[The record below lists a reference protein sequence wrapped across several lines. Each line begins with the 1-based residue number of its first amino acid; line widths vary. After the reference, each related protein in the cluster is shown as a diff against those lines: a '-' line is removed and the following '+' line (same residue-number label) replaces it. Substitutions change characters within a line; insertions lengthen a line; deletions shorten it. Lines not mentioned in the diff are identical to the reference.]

1 MVTTLP
7 GLSDVDVSGM
17 VSGASN
23 SMAQLKSMLPYA
35 LIGILIGV
43 GLFYMLRMR
52 QHRINVELFETIKD
66 GYVISTYRYAIAYD
80 KGIGLE
86 YLRPMF
92 GKERL
97 PPFPTE
103 YFNKVITGNPFGV
116 NREISLVRYNKYS
129 YKVILP
135 AMDERGFVE
144 VYSSPIKRWLFM
156 EEKRKFIAKQKKAD
170 FMAWLSIIA
179 PLAVIVGCFVF
190 FSIITILYIQDNHQ
204 VANKIDL
211 MTKILV
217 SKLEAV

>member
-1 MVTTLP
+1 
-7 GLSDVDVSGM
+7 
-17 VSGASN
+17 
-23 SMAQLKSMLPYA
+23 MAEAQKKSKIVHYVVGV
-35 LIGILIGV
+35 LIVIGV
-43 GLFYMLRMR
+43 T
-52 QHRINVELFETIKD
+52 V
-66 GYVISTYRYAIAYD
+66 
-80 KGIGLE
+80 GI
-86 YLRPMF
+86 
-92 GKERL
+92 
-97 PPFPTE
+97 
-103 YFNKVITGNPFGV
+103 V
-116 NREISLVRYNKYS
+116 SLVKYNKYS